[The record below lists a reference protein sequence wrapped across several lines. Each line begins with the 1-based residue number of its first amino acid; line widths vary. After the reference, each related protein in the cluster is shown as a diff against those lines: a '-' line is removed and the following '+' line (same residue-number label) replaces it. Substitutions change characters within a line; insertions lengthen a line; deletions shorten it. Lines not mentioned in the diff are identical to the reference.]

1 MSNLSFQMEEFKVTG
16 RYEDKKV
23 KRDPICTY
31 VFTTDV
37 IKEVFRKPK
46 IRFIQ
51 FPVAFEVI

>member
-1 MSNLSFQMEEFKVTG
+1 MEEFKVIG
-16 RYEDKKV
+16 RFQEKKV
-23 KRDPICTY
+23 KRDPVCTY

-37 IKEVFRKPK
+37 IKEVFQKPK